1 MILIVTNKADPHVDV
16 VLDVLEKRGKK
27 AIRFNTEDFPQSISC
42 NWKTDLDKIDG
53 VLSFSANRQVKLS
66 EITSCWYRRPD
77 PPTIDSKITQP
88 EVRKFAKDESET
100 FLKSLWVYLSDRFW
114 IGYPPKLRQA
124 ESKIFNLK
132 IASKLGLYI
141 PKTLVTNNPKEAK
154 SFFDSCQ
161 GNIINKVLGRGQ
173 VEYQKD
179 YFTVYT
185 HRVTSQD
192 LSNLEEIRYTPCLF
206 QEYVPKQVEIRVTV
220 VGDKAFSCEIHSQ
233 ENKRTIDD
241 WRHYNFDNLGDV
253 KHLVHKLPL
262 EIQGKCLKMT
272 EHFGLNFAT
281 FDFVLTPD
289 EKYVF
294 LEMNPN
300 GQWLWIEDLTGLPIS
315 QAVADLLY
323 DK

>member
-1 MILIVTNKADPHVDV
+1 MILIITNKADPHVDM
-16 VLDVLEKRGKK
+16 VLGLLERRGKK

-42 NWKTDLDKIDG
+42 SWKVDLDKIDG
-53 VLSFSANRQVKLS
+53 VLNFSANRQVRLS

-77 PPTIDSKITQP
+77 PPVIDSKITQP
-88 EVRKFAKDESET
+88 EARKFAKDESEA

-114 IGYPPKLRQA
+114 IGYPLKLRQA
-124 ESKIFNLK
+124 ESKIYNLK
-132 IASKLGLYI
+132 VASKLGLYI
-141 PKTLVTNNPKEAK
+141 PKTLVTNNPEEAK
-154 SFFDSCQ
+154 RFFNDCQ
-161 GNIINKVLGRGQ
+161 GNIINKVLGHGQ

-192 LSNLEEIRYTPCLF
+192 LNNLEEIKYTPCLF

-220 VGDKAFSCEIHSQ
+220 VGDKVFSCEIHSQ
-233 ENKRTIDD
+233 ENKRTVDD
-241 WRHYNFDNLGDV
+241 WRHYNFDDLKDV
-253 KHLVHKLPL
+253 KHSIHDLPP
-262 EIQGKCLKMT
+262 EIQNKCLKLT
-272 EHFGLNFAT
+272 NHFGLNFAT
-281 FDFVLTPD
+281 LDFVLTPD
-289 EKYVF
+289 KKYVF

-315 QAVADLLY
+315 QAIADLLY